1 MKRLR
6 LVPAMFFLLAMFVY
20 GLSGDRMPDKGN
32 ALAAERQARDIKVV
46 LYMTD
51 W

>member
-1 MKRLR
+1 MKRWR
-6 LVPAMFFLLAMFVY
+6 VVPAMFFLLGMFVY
-20 GLSGDRMPDKGN
+20 GLSGDSLPDNGI
-32 ALAAERQARDIKVV
+32 ALAAERQARDVKVV

>member
-1 MKRLR
+1 MKRWK
-6 LVPAMFFLLAMFVY
+6 LVPAMLFLLAMFVY
-20 GLSGDRMPDKGN
+20 GLSGDSLPGKGN